1 MDSKYAYVQYLKP
14 IHSGD
19 VTAGGKLVELNRPS
33 LAGQLDL
40 VSASEFARL
49 QRDFPDCIKGE
60 VIKQDN
66 LINMVNY
73 CYDKLKKEAEPL
85 RGSDDEVERRL
96 SYLESQFEVNGVL
109 TPDSASESDFNDLA
123 NKYFLLQNGVRDA
136 QAREHKA
143 GKHM

>member
-19 VTAGGKLVELNRPS
+19 VTAEGKMVELNRPS

-49 QRDFPDCIKGE
+49 QRDFPDCVKGA

-85 RGSDDEVERRL
+85 RSSDDEVERRL
-96 SYLESQFEVNGVL
+96 SYLENEFEVNGVL
-109 TPDSASESDFNDLA
+109 TPDSASESAFNDLA